1 MSKSLP
7 AVTVLKELVIKFGRK
22 YAEEKRSRNS
32 ADFQTQKES
41 CTVFLSTIRKS
52 DRE

>member
-32 ADFQTQKES
+32 ADFSDAERELY
-41 CTVFLSTIRKS
+41 VFLSTIRKS